1 MKASLRIGRIFGIPI
16 KIHITFLLILPLFAL
31 SFGFVSSSV
40 LGFILSY
47 NDLPIDVFGKFILGL
62 AATVLFFIA
71 VLLHELA
78 HSYVALRNGYTIS
91 GITLFIFGGISEIEN
106 EPPQAPGEAWMAFV
120 GPASSF
126 AIGLVLLPVWFVLS
140 SLSGLA
146 ANIAAITAGLMSFYN
161 ILLGAFNIIPAFPMD
176 GGRVL
181 RATLAKRLGFMR
193 ATIIAVQVGK
203 AIALAMGFVG
213 VLFFNPWL
221 IFIALFLYIGAGEEQ
236 RTILLSQALEGL
248 SIEQL
253 MSRDV
258 STVAPTATV
267 RDLLNKMMVEK
278 HLGYPVV
285 EGGHLVGI
293 VTLEDAQKV
302 PGEQQDTL
310 TVGKIM
316 TPNVITVSPGTPA
329 MEAIQAINRARI
341 GRLVVL
347 ENERVVGIVSRSDLM
362 RVLEVRSAERSW
374 TRT

>member
-1 MKASLRIGRIFGIPI
+1 MKTSLRIGRIFGIPI

-62 AATVLFFIA
+62 VATVLFFIA

-78 HSYVALRNGYTIS
+78 HSIVALRNGYTIS
-91 GITLFIFGGISEIEN
+91 GITLFIFGGVSEIER

-126 AIGLVLLPVWFVLS
+126 AIGLALLPVWFVLS
-140 SLSGLA
+140 GLSGLA

-181 RATLAKRLGFMR
+181 RAGLAKRLGFVR

-203 AIALAMGFVG
+203 TIALIMGFVG
-213 VLFFNPWL
+213 IIFFNPWL
-221 IFIALFLYIGAGEEQ
+221 IFIAFFLYIGAGEEQ
-236 RTILLSQALEGL
+236 KSTLLAQALEGL
-248 SIEQL
+248 SIGQI
-253 MSRDV
+253 MTRDV
-258 STVAPTATV
+258 SIIAPRATV

-285 EGGHLVGI
+285 EDGRLVGI

-302 PGEQQDTL
+302 PVEQQDTL
-310 TVGKIM
+310 PVVQIM
-316 TPNVITVSPGTPA
+316 TSKVITVAPGTPA
-329 MEAIQAINRARI
+329 MEAIQAITRARI

-347 ENERVVGIVSRSDLM
+347 ENEQVVGIVSRSDLM
-362 RVLEVRSAERSW
+362 RVLEIRSAERSW

>member
-1 MKASLRIGRIFGIPI
+1 MQASLRIGRIFGIPI

-47 NDLPIDVFGKFILGL
+47 NDLPLDVFGKFVLGL
-62 AATVLFFIA
+62 VAAVLFFIA

-91 GITLFIFGGISEIEN
+91 GITLFIFGGVSEIEK

-126 AIGLVLLPVWFVLS
+126 AIGIALLPVWYLLS
-140 SLSGLA
+140 SLDGLV

-181 RATLAKRLGFMR
+181 RAFLAKRRGFVR

-203 AIALAMGFVG
+203 TIALIMGFVG
-213 VLFFNPWL
+213 IIFFNPWL
-221 IFIALFLYIGAGEEQ
+221 IFIAFFLYIGAGEEQ
-236 RTILLSQALEGL
+236 KSTLLAQALEGL
-248 SIEQL
+248 SIGQI

-258 STVAPTATV
+258 STISPHATV
-267 RDLLNKMMVEK
+267 RDLLAKMMVEK

-285 EGGHLVGI
+285 EDGRLVGI

-302 PGEQQDTL
+302 PGEQQSTL
-310 TVGKIM
+310 TVGQIM
-316 TPNVITVSPGTPA
+316 TSKVITVAPGTPA
-329 MEAIQAINRARI
+329 MEAIQAITRARI

-347 ENERVVGIVSRSDLM
+347 ENEQVVGIVSRSDLI

-374 TRT
+374 NRT

>member
-1 MKASLRIGRIFGIPI
+1 
-16 KIHITFLLILPLFAL
+16 LFAL
-31 SFGFVSSSV
+31 SFGFVSSTV

-47 NDLPIDVFGKFILGL
+47 NDLPLDVFGKFILGL
-62 AATVLFFIA
+62 MATVLFFIA

-91 GITLFIFGGISEIEN
+91 GITLFIFGGVSEIER

-120 GPASSF
+120 GPATSF
-126 AIGLVLLPVWFVLS
+126 AIGLALLPLWYVLS
-140 SLSGLA
+140 GLSGLA
-146 ANIAAITAGLMSFYN
+146 ANIAAITVGLMSFYN

-181 RATLAKRLGFMR
+181 RAGLAKRLGFVR

-203 AIALAMGFVG
+203 TIALIMGFVG
-213 VLFFNPWL
+213 IIFFNPWL
-221 IFIALFLYIGAGEEQ
+221 IFIAFFLYIGAGEEQ
-236 RTILLSQALEGL
+236 KSTMLSQALEGL
-248 SIEQL
+248 SIGQI

-258 STVAPTATV
+258 STIAPNATV

-285 EGGHLVGI
+285 DNDRLVGI

-302 PGEQQDTL
+302 PAGQQDTL
-310 TVGKIM
+310 TIGNIM
-316 TPNVITVSPGTPA
+316 TSKVITVAPATPA
-329 MEAIQAINRARI
+329 MEAIQAITRARI

-347 ENERVVGIVSRSDLM
+347 ENEKVVGIVSRSDLI
-362 RVLEVRSAERSW
+362 RVLEVRSAERSM